1 MSRIHLFFF
10 LFVLLSP
17 VSQSATDIKTFNSQS
32 QDQLYHQLINELRCF
47 VCQNQN
53 IADSDADLA
62 KYLRQKTY
70 ELVIQNQNADQIRD
84 YMRKRFGNFILYSTP
99 LNASTLFLWGMPALI
114 LIVALGIFLSKLKRP
129 KTSQSSSH

>member
-1 MSRIHLFFF
+1 
-10 LFVLLSP
+10 LLSP

-32 QDQLYHQLINELRCF
+32 QDQLYHQLINELRCL

-62 KYLRQKTY
+62 KDLRQKTY

-84 YMRKRFGNFILYSTP
+84 YMRQRFGNFILYSPP

-114 LIVALGIFLSKLKRP
+114 LIVALGLFLSK
-129 KTSQSSSH
+129 

>member
-1 MSRIHLFFF
+1 MSRINLFFF

-32 QDQLYHQLINELRCF
+32 QDQLYHQLINELRCL

-62 KYLRQKTY
+62 KDLRQKTY

-84 YMRKRFGNFILYSTP
+84 YMRQRFGNFILYSPP

-114 LIVALGIFLSKLKRP
+114 LIVALGLFLSK
-129 KTSQSSSH
+129 

>member
-17 VSQSATDIKTFNSQS
+17 VSHSATDIKTFKSQN
-32 QDQLYHQLINELRCF
+32 QEQLYHQLINELRCL

-62 KYLRQKTY
+62 KDLRQKTY
-70 ELVIQNQNADQIRD
+70 ELVIKNQNVDQIRN
-84 YMRKRFGNFILYSTP
+84 YMRQRFGNFILYSPP

-114 LIVALGIFLSKLKRP
+114 LFVALGLFLSKLKRP

>member
-32 QDQLYHQLINELRCF
+32 QDQLYNQLINELRCL

-53 IADSDADLA
+53 IADSDAYLA
-62 KYLRQKTY
+62 KDLRQKTY
-70 ELVIQNQNADQIRD
+70 
-84 YMRKRFGNFILYSTP
+84 
-99 LNASTLFLWGMPALI
+99 
-114 LIVALGIFLSKLKRP
+114 
-129 KTSQSSSH
+129 